1 MGILITSVIIW
12 ITVII
17 LHTSYG
23 NKINNFSDKLNLV
36 SLIILVLVSVI
47 AYEKIVNHDIRILYS
62 LGLVISSGVG
72 RYGTEMSKKNKVVGF
87 KPEFSSIRQIIYSIL
102 FISGLIGLLS

>member
-1 MGILITSVIIW
+1 MGILTISVIIW
-12 ITVII
+12 ITII
-17 LHTSYG
+17 VLHTSYG
-23 NKINNFSDKLNLV
+23 KNINNFSDKLNLV

-62 LGLVISSGVG
+62 LGLVIASGVG

-87 KPEFSSIRQIIYSIL
+87 KPEFSSIRQIIYTIL

>member
-1 MGILITSVIIW
+1 MGILTTSVIIW
-12 ITVII
+12 ITII
-17 LHTSYG
+17 FLYIFYG
-23 NKINNFSDKLNLV
+23 KKIDNFSDKLNLL

-47 AYEKIVNHDIRILYS
+47 AYEKIIDHDIRILYS

-72 RYGTEMSKKNKVVGF
+72 RYGTEISKKNKVVGF
-87 KPEFSSIRQIIYSIL
+87 KPEFSSIRQIIYTIL